1 MEITFFLKFVF
12 FIPFNFI
19 FHHSYHGCNSQ
30 GYCFYYGHRSNT
42 HVISLKLQ
50 VSYLFLKA
58 PVVRHFAARL
68 GPAGLSPLVIGEV
81 SNAKEYLNKFTTPP
95 ASSSASQSTLVASSS
110 AASTTPPGL
119 GQHGLPGGQNS
130 GMPPAQRTGIG
141 FDPAML
147 RHECNC
153 TNPVLHPEN
162 PR

>member
-1 MEITFFLKFVF
+1 MLIMVAIRRGIYSIMVIRVSTYVIYKFFL
-12 FIPFNFI
+12 I
-19 FHHSYHGCNSQ
+19 
-30 GYCFYYGHRSNT
+30 
-42 HVISLKLQ
+42 
-50 VSYLFLKA
+50 FLKA

-81 SNAKEYLNKFTTPP
+81 SNAKEYLNKFTMPP
-95 ASSSASQSTLVASSS
+95 ASSTASQSTLAASSS